1 MSSQPLH
8 TRWSDIPPEPMNP
21 LLTRQLV
28 WGDQA
33 MISRIELK
41 KGCIVPLHSHP
52 NEQIAYITEGL
63 MRFTLGEPGTT
74 TEYMLSAGD
83 LLVIPGNV
91 PHMAEAIEF
100 SVNFDIFAP
109 PRQDWINKDDSYLR
123 G

>member
-1 MSSQPLH
+1 MPTQPHH
-8 TRWSDIPPEPMNP
+8 TRWSDIAPEPLNP

-33 MISRIELK
+33 MLSRIELK

-52 NEQIAYITEGL
+52 NEQIAYITAGL
-63 MRFTLGEPGTT
+63 MRFTLGEPGAT
-74 TEYMLSAGD
+74 TEYLLHPED

-91 PHMAEAIEF
+91 PHMAEALEDSI
-100 SVNFDIFAP
+100 NFDLFAP
-109 PRQDWINKDDSYLR
+109 PRQDWINKEDSYLR

>member
-1 MSSQPLH
+1 MPTQPHH
-8 TRWSDIPPEPMNP
+8 TRWSDITPEPMNP

-52 NEQIAYITEGL
+52 NEQIAYITVGL
-63 MRFTLGEPGTT
+63 MRFTLGLPGAT
-74 TEYMLSAGD
+74 TEYLLHPED

-91 PHMAEAIEF
+91 PHMAEALEDSI
-100 SVNFDIFAP
+100 NFDLFAP
-109 PRQDWINKDDSYLR
+109 PRQDWINKEDSYLR